1 MNISILCFKFCK
13 LSRNPSLSLA
23 EYTILYGWYYRVL
36 SLYELKMIAIMTSLL
51 RVLNKYFEFTA
62 FSYSSASL
70 EHRFSLAI
78 NHSDVFY
85 LLQSFMST
93 IVLNFFF
100 FFEDYK

>member
-23 EYTILYGWYYRVL
+23 KYTILYGWYYRVL

-51 RVLNKYFEFTA
+51 RVLNKCFEFTA

-85 LLQSFMST
+85 LQQSFMST